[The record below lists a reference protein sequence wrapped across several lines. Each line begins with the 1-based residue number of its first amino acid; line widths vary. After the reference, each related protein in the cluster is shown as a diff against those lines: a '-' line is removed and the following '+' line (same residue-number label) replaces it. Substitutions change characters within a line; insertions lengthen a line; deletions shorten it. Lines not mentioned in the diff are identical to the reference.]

1 MDSAVLDRLRVGAVR
16 PSHTSSVVGS
26 PSAVH
31 SENWV
36 YTLKGADG
44 LPYKMVARKEQKK
57 TTRKALMRCFVTE
70 FEKQVP
76 FCPANRLES
85 LLSS

>member
-1 MDSAVLDRLRVGAVR
+1 MDSAVLDCLRVGAVR
-16 PSHTSSVVGS
+16 PSHTSSVVDS

-44 LPYKMVARKEQKK
+44 LPYKMVAQEG
-57 TTRKALMRCFVTE
+57 TE
-70 FEKQVP
+70 E
-76 FCPANRLES
+76 N
-85 LLSS
+85 